1 MKKGQPF
8 DMIMALWFCE
18 IVTRE
23 WVERN
28 NSGQKY
34 MQSRWHST
42 KQLNTRYVV
51 DLDEAFAEQQQETY
65 YGQETIMKPKKKTSP
80 KVIPVIPPIVGAIA
94 GVAGRAAARGAAK
107 QVAKNIVK
115 RKATGI
121 KDAKGLSKMQKALS
135 GSKGP
140 KRTTPASKPTSQL
153 ERNIGRTSALRRKFP
168 EKYNPPVKKK

>member
-1 MKKGQPF
+1 MAPLFGTSSENKFVRNSNLIDLPSTTSSEGIKALINQLIVWKPDMKKGQPF

-42 KQLNTRYVV
+42 KQLSTRYVI

-65 YGQETIMKPKKKTSP
+65 YG
-80 KVIPVIPPIVGAIA
+80 
-94 GVAGRAAARGAAK
+94 
-107 QVAKNIVK
+107 
-115 RKATGI
+115 
-121 KDAKGLSKMQKALS
+121 
-135 GSKGP
+135 
-140 KRTTPASKPTSQL
+140 
-153 ERNIGRTSALRRKFP
+153 
-168 EKYNPPVKKK
+168 